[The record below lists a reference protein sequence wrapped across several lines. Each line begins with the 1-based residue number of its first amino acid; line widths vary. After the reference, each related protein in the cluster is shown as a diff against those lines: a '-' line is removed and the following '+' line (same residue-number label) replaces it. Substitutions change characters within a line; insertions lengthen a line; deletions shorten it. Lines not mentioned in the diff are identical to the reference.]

1 MNARN
6 VGLNDA
12 SRASIDAKFAS
23 RAVRSLHD
31 AHDLF
36 FAIDKV
42 LLPRAVARVHRGAA
56 EFRKR
61 DDVPDLNLC
70 ASSEP
75 SSIPSSVIVVVIV
88 VTVVCSSRFAFV
100 SRFIARARRV
110 SHPTARARRSSFV
123 VPVPWRSLSPRSSAS
138 ASSSRDSPRQSFIL
152 CFSSATVVDV
162 RVRARIHAFIHSCI
176 HACNR
181 ASPPTILRE
190 PSSSS
195 STHRLPRHA
204 LRQQHPPHGF
214 RRGRDALHQHA
225 VHERS
230 ERASS
235 RHPPASRRRVRRD
248 RASNRIESNP
258 PIYARRASDDA
269 RTARRG
275 GSRTI
280 DPMRRATASDAR
292 ATIAARRRPLERRP
306 GRRAGRHRRDAM
318 DARRVT
324 MERVRDNDA
333 CAKAL
338 ADAVETASREAIEKR
353 GTFAVALAGGS
364 LAKALGALREETRRV
379 EWDKWRVFW
388 VDERCVKWDDEESNF
403 GGAMRALFGDVSV
416 KRERLYA
423 VDETLCERNEG
434 AAKPCAEAYE
444 RDLRALT
451 PDVIELNEDGLP
463 VFDMLLLGF
472 GPDGHICSLFPNHA
486 LLRETEGWILPIADS
501 PKPPPERVT
510 FSLPLVNA
518 ARAKVFV
525 ASGAGKA
532 EMTARILE
540 EAPQDG
546 SVPAAL
552 VTGDVR
558 WIVDDA
564 AASKMR
570 NS

>member
-88 VTVVCSSRFAFV
+88 VTVVCSSRFASV

-110 SHPTARARRSSFV
+110 SHPTARARRSSFF

-235 RHPPASRRRVRRD
+235 RHPPSSRRRVRRA
-248 RASNRIESNP
+248 RRIESNRIES
-258 PIYARRASDDA
+258 
-269 RTARRG
+269 
-275 GSRTI
+275 
-280 DPMRRATASDAR
+280 
-292 ATIAARRRPLERRP
+292 
-306 GRRAGRHRRDAM
+306 
-318 DARRVT
+318 
-324 MERVRDNDA
+324 
-333 CAKAL
+333 
-338 ADAVETASREAIEKR
+338 
-353 GTFAVALAGGS
+353 
-364 LAKALGALREETRRV
+364 
-379 EWDKWRVFW
+379 
-388 VDERCVKWDDEESNF
+388 
-403 GGAMRALFGDVSV
+403 
-416 KRERLYA
+416 
-423 VDETLCERNEG
+423 
-434 AAKPCAEAYE
+434 
-444 RDLRALT
+444 
-451 PDVIELNEDGLP
+451 
-463 VFDMLLLGF
+463 
-472 GPDGHICSLFPNHA
+472 
-486 LLRETEGWILPIADS
+486 TE
-501 PKPPPERVT
+501 
-510 FSLPLVNA
+510 
-518 ARAKVFV
+518 
-525 ASGAGKA
+525 
-532 EMTARILE
+532 
-540 EAPQDG
+540 
-546 SVPAAL
+546 
-552 VTGDVR
+552 
-558 WIVDDA
+558 
-564 AASKMR
+564 
-570 NS
+570 

>member
-88 VTVVCSSRFAFV
+88 VTVVCSSRFASV

-110 SHPTARARRSSFV
+110 SHPTARARRSSFF
-123 VPVPWRSLSPRSSAS
+123 VPVPRRSLSPRSSAS

-152 CFSSATVVDV
+152 CFFVRHRRRCP
-162 RVRARIHAFIHSCI
+162 RVRAHSFMHSFIHSFM
-176 HACNR
+176 HSR
-181 ASPPTILRE
+181 VHASPPTILRE

-235 RHPPASRRRVRRD
+235 RHPPSSRRRVRRA
-248 RASNRIESNP
+248 RVESNRIESTDGCSMNER
-258 PIYARRASDDA
+258 RRAH
-269 RTARRG
+269 
-275 GSRTI
+275 
-280 DPMRRATASDAR
+280 RATRWFARDRLDATRAGVGLARDDRGAASTAR
-292 ATIAARRRPLERRP
+292 ATT
-306 GRRAGRHRRDAM
+306 G
-318 DARRVT
+318 T
-324 MERVRDNDA
+324 
-333 CAKAL
+333 
-338 ADAVETASREAIEKR
+338 SR
-353 GTFAVALAGGS
+353 GTSSSRGTSFSGRDGCD
-364 LAKALGALREETRRV
+364 LGDDGTR
-379 EWDKWRVFW
+379 
-388 VDERCVKWDDEESNF
+388 
-403 GGAMRALFGDVSV
+403 
-416 KRERLYA
+416 
-423 VDETLCERNEG
+423 
-434 AAKPCAEAYE
+434 
-444 RDLRALT
+444 
-451 PDVIELNEDGLP
+451 
-463 VFDMLLLGF
+463 
-472 GPDGHICSLFPNHA
+472 
-486 LLRETEGWILPIADS
+486 
-501 PKPPPERVT
+501 
-510 FSLPLVNA
+510 
-518 ARAKVFV
+518 AR
-525 ASGAGKA
+525 
-532 EMTARILE
+532 
-540 EAPQDG
+540 
-546 SVPAAL
+546 
-552 VTGDVR
+552 
-558 WIVDDA
+558 
-564 AASKMR
+564 
-570 NS
+570 

>member
-88 VTVVCSSRFAFV
+88 VTVVCSSRFASV

-110 SHPTARARRSSFV
+110 SHPTARARRSSFF
-123 VPVPWRSLSPRSSAS
+123 VPVPRRSLSPRSSAS

-152 CFSSATVVDV
+152 CFFV
-162 RVRARIHAFIHSCI
+162 RHRRRCPRARAHSFIHSFIHACIHAFM
-176 HACNR
+176 R

-235 RHPPASRRRVRRD
+235 RHPPSSRRRVRRA
-248 RASNRIESNP
+248 RASRRIESNRIDRWMRAERATTRAP
-258 PIYARRASDDA
+258 RDAVVRARSIRCDARGRRTRARRSRRGVDRSSDD
-269 RTARRG
+269 R
-275 GSRTI
+275 
-280 DPMRRATASDAR
+280 D
-292 ATIAARRRPLERRP
+292 AARDIIIVVARDVVVGTRWMRPR
-306 GRRAGRHRRDAM
+306 
-318 DARRVT
+318 
-324 MERVRDNDA
+324 
-333 CAKAL
+333 
-338 ADAVETASREAIEKR
+338 
-353 GTFAVALAGGS
+353 
-364 LAKALGALREETRRV
+364 
-379 EWDKWRVFW
+379 
-388 VDERCVKWDDEESNF
+388 
-403 GGAMRALFGDVSV
+403 
-416 KRERLYA
+416 
-423 VDETLCERNEG
+423 
-434 AAKPCAEAYE
+434 
-444 RDLRALT
+444 
-451 PDVIELNEDGLP
+451 
-463 VFDMLLLGF
+463 
-472 GPDGHICSLFPNHA
+472 
-486 LLRETEGWILPIADS
+486 
-501 PKPPPERVT
+501 
-510 FSLPLVNA
+510 
-518 ARAKVFV
+518 
-525 ASGAGKA
+525 
-532 EMTARILE
+532 
-540 EAPQDG
+540 
-546 SVPAAL
+546 
-552 VTGDVR
+552 
-558 WIVDDA
+558 
-564 AASKMR
+564 
-570 NS
+570 

>member
-88 VTVVCSSRFAFV
+88 VTVVCSSRFASV

-110 SHPTARARRSSFV
+110 SHPTARARRSSFF
-123 VPVPWRSLSPRSSAS
+123 VPVPRRSLSPRSSAS

-152 CFSSATVVDV
+152 CFFV
-162 RVRARIHAFIHSCI
+162 RHRRRCPRVHAHSFIHACIHSCI
-176 HACNR
+176 HACMR

-190 PSSSS
+190 PSLSS

-235 RHPPASRRRVRRD
+235 RHPPSSRRRVRRA
-248 RASNRIESNP
+248 RASRRIESN
-258 PIYARRASDDA
+258 
-269 RTARRG
+269 
-275 GSRTI
+275 
-280 DPMRRATASDAR
+280 
-292 ATIAARRRPLERRP
+292 RP
-306 GRRAGRHRRDAM
+306 M
-318 DARRVT
+318 DAR
-324 MERVRDNDA
+324 
-333 CAKAL
+333 
-338 ADAVETASREAIEKR
+338 
-353 GTFAVALAGGS
+353 
-364 LAKALGALREETRRV
+364 
-379 EWDKWRVFW
+379 
-388 VDERCVKWDDEESNF
+388 
-403 GGAMRALFGDVSV
+403 
-416 KRERLYA
+416 
-423 VDETLCERNEG
+423 
-434 AAKPCAEAYE
+434 
-444 RDLRALT
+444 
-451 PDVIELNEDGLP
+451 
-463 VFDMLLLGF
+463 
-472 GPDGHICSLFPNHA
+472 
-486 LLRETEGWILPIADS
+486 
-501 PKPPPERVT
+501 
-510 FSLPLVNA
+510 
-518 ARAKVFV
+518 
-525 ASGAGKA
+525 
-532 EMTARILE
+532 
-540 EAPQDG
+540 
-546 SVPAAL
+546 
-552 VTGDVR
+552 
-558 WIVDDA
+558 
-564 AASKMR
+564 
-570 NS
+570 

>member
-88 VTVVCSSRFAFV
+88 VTVVCSSRFASV

-110 SHPTARARRSSFV
+110 SHPTARARRSSFF
-123 VPVPWRSLSPRSSAS
+123 VPVPRRSLSPRSSAS

-152 CFSSATVVDV
+152 CFFVRCPSSMSA
-162 RVRARIHAFIHSCI
+162 RARAFIHSCI
-176 HACNR
+176 HACVR

-230 ERASS
+230 ERASR
-235 RHPPASRRRVRRD
+235 RHRRKIASSSAAREAR
-248 RASNRIESNP
+248 RIESNR
-258 PIYARRASDDA
+258 IARW
-269 RTARRG
+269 
-275 GSRTI
+275 
-280 DPMRRATASDAR
+280 MRV
-292 ATIAARRRPLERRP
+292 
-306 GRRAGRHRRDAM
+306 G
-318 DARRVT
+318 
-324 MERVRDNDA
+324 
-333 CAKAL
+333 
-338 ADAVETASREAIEKR
+338 
-353 GTFAVALAGGS
+353 
-364 LAKALGALREETRRV
+364 
-379 EWDKWRVFW
+379 
-388 VDERCVKWDDEESNF
+388 
-403 GGAMRALFGDVSV
+403 
-416 KRERLYA
+416 
-423 VDETLCERNEG
+423 
-434 AAKPCAEAYE
+434 
-444 RDLRALT
+444 
-451 PDVIELNEDGLP
+451 
-463 VFDMLLLGF
+463 
-472 GPDGHICSLFPNHA
+472 
-486 LLRETEGWILPIADS
+486 
-501 PKPPPERVT
+501 
-510 FSLPLVNA
+510 
-518 ARAKVFV
+518 
-525 ASGAGKA
+525 
-532 EMTARILE
+532 
-540 EAPQDG
+540 
-546 SVPAAL
+546 
-552 VTGDVR
+552 
-558 WIVDDA
+558 
-564 AASKMR
+564 
-570 NS
+570 